1 VISRSGAEILLGVPA
16 PQSVARSASSHYVM
30 LSPSPTSA
38 QDMTKKIILG
48 IAMACVVVWIVLLV
62 RMLAAN
68 LAAS

>member
-1 VISRSGAEILLGVPA
+1 
-16 PQSVARSASSHYVM
+16 M